1 MQTYNDDKR
10 FFNLSSDVYF
20 KRFFSNK
27 KVLAVFLSKL
37 WNKNI
42 KPEDIIYDNTEVTL
56 KNVKKDV
63 CEVSASVA
71 FDGYQKEVSLY
82 LEMSYRNIGYLGAKM
97 DHYSLEKYWKA
108 IEKIGIISLANVES
122 IWFLGFDDIKNY
134 VNDPNCWY
142 DEVYL
147 STDEGKIL
155 NKHRC
160 FKMIYLKNKDKCPIT
175 EVRKL
180 LELFDI
186 ENKDNLPI
194 VDSEELSE
202 ALNILTDMNNDEV
215 LRAEAFSSA
224 ISK

>member
-1 MQTYNDDKR
+1 MQTYNDDKC

-42 KPEDIIYDNTEVTL
+42 KPEDIIYDNTELTS
-56 KNVKKDV
+56 KDV
-63 CEVSASVA
+63 CEVAASVTL
-71 FDGYQKEVSLY
+71 DGYQKEVSLY
-82 LEMSYRNIGYLGAKM
+82 LEMPYRNIGYLGAKM
-97 DHYSLEKYWKA
+97 DHYSLKKYWKA

-122 IWFLGFDDIKNY
+122 IWFLGFEDINDY
-134 VNDPNCWY
+134 VKDPNCWD

-160 FKMIYLKNKDKCPIT
+160 VKIIYLKNKDKCPIT
-175 EVRKL
+175 ELRKL

-194 VDSEELSE
+194 ADSKELNE
-202 ALNILTDMNNDEV
+202 ALNILVDMNNDEV

>member
-42 KPEDIIYDNTEVTL
+42 KPEDIFYDNTELTS
-56 KNVKKDV
+56 KDVKEDV
-63 CEVSASVA
+63 CEVSATVTL
-71 FDGYQKEVSLY
+71 DGYQKEISLY

-97 DHYSLEKYWKA
+97 DHYSLKKYWKA
-108 IEKIGIISLANVES
+108 IEKIGIISLAKVES
-122 IWFLGFDDIKNY
+122 IWFLGFDDIKDY
-134 VNDPNCWY
+134 VKESNCW
-142 DEVYL
+142 DEEVYL

-160 FKMIYLKNKDKCPIT
+160 IKMIYLKNKDKCSIT
-175 EVRKL
+175 ELRKL
-180 LELFDI
+180 LELFDV

-194 VDSEELSE
+194 TDSKELNE
-202 ALNILTDMNNDEV
+202 ALNILVDMNNDEV

-224 ISK
+224 RSK

>member
-1 MQTYNDDKR
+1 
-10 FFNLSSDVYF
+10 
-20 KRFFSNK
+20 
-27 KVLAVFLSKL
+27 
-37 WNKNI
+37 
-42 KPEDIIYDNTEVTL
+42 
-56 KNVKKDV
+56 
-63 CEVSASVA
+63 
-71 FDGYQKEVSLY
+71 
-82 LEMSYRNIGYLGAKM
+82 MSYRNIGYLGAKM
-97 DHYSLEKYWKA
+97 DHYSLVKYWKA

-134 VNDPNCWY
+134 VNDPNCWH

-160 FKMIYLKNKDKCPIT
+160 VKIIYLKNKDKCPIT

-194 VDSEELSE
+194 VDSEGLSE

-224 ISK
+224 MSK